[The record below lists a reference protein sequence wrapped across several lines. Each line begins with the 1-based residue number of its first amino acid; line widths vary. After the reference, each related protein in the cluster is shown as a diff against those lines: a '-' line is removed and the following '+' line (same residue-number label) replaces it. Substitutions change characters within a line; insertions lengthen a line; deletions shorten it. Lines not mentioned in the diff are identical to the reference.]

1 MKNKLFHLFI
11 FVFLSQISMMAQSLE
26 THLWENRVI
35 LLFTPNFQ
43 NSDLQKQIRL
53 LEKNQAGIKERKL
66 VVYQITPDGVKKN
79 RKYFFE
85 KKTHFIFHLL
95 NQN

>member
-1 MKNKLFHLFI
+1 
-11 FVFLSQISMMAQSLE
+11 MMAQSLE

-85 KKTHFIFHLL
+85 KKFYAKLSKEYNLSLIHI
-95 NQN
+95 